1 MRIKIFNRF
10 FKENFK
16 QDLNTKFRRRWV
28 FRKFIKISV
37 FLIRILQFFIRN
49 FTVFWP
55 KLLFAP
61 YHLEKQDRRTILKL
75 ISHRHVLSCQP
86 QKQSYNLLEF
96 CISLPPKPIIF
107 DFKIFHVGMQNLYN
121 YNSGNS
127 KMVKNSICANL
138 FYFFSLQI
146 WLL

>member
-1 MRIKIFNRF
+1 M
-10 FKENFK
+10 
-16 QDLNTKFRRRWV
+16 TKAADECAYF
-28 FRKFIKISV
+28 
-37 FLIRILQFFIRN
+37 
-49 FTVFWP
+49 
-55 KLLFAP
+55 
-61 YHLEKQDRRTILKL
+61 LEKQDRRTTLKL

-138 FYFFSLQI
+138 FYFFSLIIIKLTFKTKLFVFYKAWAPEIQKLAKI
-146 WLL
+146 SVVDGYGVSNFAHKILQSKRIA